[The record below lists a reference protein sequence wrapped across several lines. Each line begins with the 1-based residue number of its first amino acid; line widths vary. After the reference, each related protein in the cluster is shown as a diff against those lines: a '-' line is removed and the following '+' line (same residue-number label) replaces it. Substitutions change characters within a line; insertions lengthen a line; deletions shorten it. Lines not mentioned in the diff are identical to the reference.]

1 MSSIVPPAHNRTG
14 GIFMGFGGISLWQLL
29 IVLVIVLMIFGTKKL
44 RNMGG
49 DLGTAIKGFKKS
61 VKEEPADS
69 VKEEPA
75 DSNVIESVSTE
86 APENSETDETGTP
99 EKATKQQENT

>member
-1 MSSIVPPAHNRTG
+1 
-14 GIFMGFGGISLWQLL
+14 MGFGGISLWQLL
-29 IVLVIVLMIFGTKKL
+29 IILVIVLMVFGTKKL

-69 VKEEPA
+69 
-75 DSNVIESVSTE
+75 NVIENASTDT
-86 APENSETDETGTP
+86 TDDSDSNATGTP
-99 EKATKQQENT
+99 EEATKQQENT

>member
-1 MSSIVPPAHNRTG
+1 
-14 GIFMGFGGISLWQLL
+14 MGFGGISLWQLL
-29 IVLVIVLMIFGTKKL
+29 IILVIVLMIFGTKKL

-69 VKEEPA
+69 VKEDPA
-75 DSNVIESVSTE
+75 DNNVIESVSTE
-86 APENSETDETGTP
+86 APENSETDATGTP

>member
-1 MSSIVPPAHNRTG
+1 
-14 GIFMGFGGISLWQLL
+14 MGFGGISLWQLL
-29 IVLVIVLMIFGTKKL
+29 IILVIVLMIFGTKKL

>member
-1 MSSIVPPAHNRTG
+1 
-14 GIFMGFGGISLWQLL
+14 MGFGGISLWQLL
-29 IVLVIVLMIFGTKKL
+29 IILVIVLMIFGTKKL

-69 VKEEPA
+69 AKEAPA

>member
-1 MSSIVPPAHNRTG
+1 
-14 GIFMGFGGISLWQLL
+14 MGFGGISLWQLL
-29 IVLVIVLMIFGTKKL
+29 IILVIVLMIFGTKKL

-99 EKATKQQENT
+99 EEATKQQENT

>member
-1 MSSIVPPAHNRTG
+1 
-14 GIFMGFGGISLWQLL
+14 MGFGGIRLWQLL
-29 IVLVIVLMIFGTKKL
+29 IILVVVLMIFGTKKL

>member
-1 MSSIVPPAHNRTG
+1 
-14 GIFMGFGGISLWQLL
+14 MGFGGISLWQLL
-29 IVLVIVLMIFGTKKL
+29 IIFVIVLMIFGTKKL

>member
-1 MSSIVPPAHNRTG
+1 
-14 GIFMGFGGISLWQLL
+14 MGFGGISLWQLL
-29 IVLVIVLMIFGTKKL
+29 IILVIVLMVFGTKKL

-69 VKEEPA
+69 
-75 DSNVIESVSTE
+75 NVIESAPTE
-86 APENSETDETGTP
+86 TSENSGTDATGTP

>member
-1 MSSIVPPAHNRTG
+1 
-14 GIFMGFGGISLWQLL
+14 MGFGGISLWQLL
-29 IVLVIVLMIFGTKKL
+29 IILVIVLMIFGTKKL

-69 VKEEPA
+69 
-75 DSNVIESVSTE
+75 NVIESASTE

>member
-1 MSSIVPPAHNRTG
+1 
-14 GIFMGFGGISLWQLL
+14 MGFGGISLWQLL

-86 APENSETDETGTP
+86 ASENSETDETGTP

>member
-1 MSSIVPPAHNRTG
+1 
-14 GIFMGFGGISLWQLL
+14 MGFGGISLWQLL
-29 IVLVIVLMIFGTKKL
+29 IILVIVLMIFGTKKL

-86 APENSETDETGTP
+86 APENSETDETGPP

>member
-1 MSSIVPPAHNRTG
+1 
-14 GIFMGFGGISLWQLL
+14 MGFGGISLWQML
-29 IVLVIVLMIFGTKKL
+29 IILVIVLMIFGTKKL

>member
-1 MSSIVPPAHNRTG
+1 
-14 GIFMGFGGISLWQLL
+14 MGFGGISIWQLL
-29 IVLVIVLMIFGTKKL
+29 IILVIVLMVFGTKKL

-69 VKEEPA
+69 SVTEDESPA
-75 DSNVIESVSTE
+75 ESI
-86 APENSETDETGTP
+86 AETDAIAAAEAV
-99 EKATKQQENT
+99 EKPTKQ

>member
-1 MSSIVPPAHNRTG
+1 
-14 GIFMGFGGISLWQLL
+14 MGFGGISLWQLL
-29 IVLVIVLMIFGTKKL
+29 IILVIVLMIFGTKKL

-75 DSNVIESVSTE
+75 DSNVIESTSTE
-86 APENSETDETGTP
+86 TSENSGTDVTGTP
-99 EKATKQQENT
+99 EEATKQQENT